1 MATASS
7 LDSVAEIEDLLTC
20 SICSETLSEPRS
32 LHCFHNFCKVCLG
45 KYVERLRG
53 PDKNIETFPCPTCR
67 SEFTLK
73 STQNVADLASN
84 YFIKNML
91 EIMAIQRQAKAARCS
106 SCQET
111 AVSRC
116 MTCEMFMCE
125 KCSNYHSIWPV
136 MKDHDVLSVEEL
148 SNPQSQVKMRSK
160 LYCVKHKDKILEF
173 YCETC
178 KELSC
183 LHCMVLNHIK
193 QNHSCVSVEE
203 IAQKQREIL
212 QGSCT
217 TLDEKL
223 SAGKEALSAVGEVMK
238 SLEANAKD
246 AKAQINAQKDKIL
259 TSITEK
265 LEVQAKK
272 LAQDVD
278 NVYSELH
285 GELTKQHGEIKDY
298 LDKVQASVS
307 LPRNLLKRGSV
318 EEIVSLQKVIDENIE
333 KLQNEQP
340 ENLAP
345 VNDGGVQYIPRNI
358 ENINYGDIVDKL
370 GNINLGQYIC
380 STLNI
385 SKSPPPWAV
394 QRLHNPTL
402 ESSTPLLSK
411 ICNIC
416 NGL

>member
-1 MATASS
+1 
-7 LDSVAEIEDLLTC
+7 
-20 SICSETLSEPRS
+20 
-32 LHCFHNFCKVCLG
+32 
-45 KYVERLRG
+45 
-53 PDKNIETFPCPTCR
+53 
-67 SEFTLK
+67 
-73 STQNVADLASN
+73 
-84 YFIKNML
+84 ML

-125 KCSNYHSIWPV
+125 KCSNSHAMWPV
-136 MKDHDVLSVEEL
+136 MKDHDVLSLEEL

-193 QNHSCVSVEE
+193 QNHSCVSVGK

-223 SAGKEALSAVGEVMK
+223 SAGKEALTAVGEVIK

-246 AKAQINAQKDKIL
+246 AKDQINAQKDKIL

-272 LAQDVD
+272 LAQDID
-278 NVYSELH
+278 NVYGELH
-285 GELTKQHGEIKDY
+285 GELSKQHGEIKDY

-307 LPRNLLKRGSV
+307 LPRNLLKRGSI
-318 EEIVSLQKVIDENIE
+318 EEILSSQKVIDENIE
-333 KLQNEQP
+333 KLGKEQP
-340 ENLAP
+340 ENLPPA
-345 VNDGGVQYIPRNI
+345 NDGSIQYVP
-358 ENINYGDIVDKL
+358 ENI
-370 GNINLGQYIC
+370 GNIGYDEIVNALGYVGM
-380 STLNI
+380 
-385 SKSPPPWAV
+385 W
-394 QRLHNPTL
+394 
-402 ESSTPLLSK
+402 
-411 ICNIC
+411 
-416 NGL
+416 

>member
-1 MATASS
+1 M
-7 LDSVAEIEDLLTC
+7 L
-20 SICSETLSEPRS
+20 ICSETLNEPRC

-73 STQNVADLASN
+73 SNQNVADLASS

-125 KCSNYHSIWPV
+125 ECFNSHAMWPV
-136 MKDHDVLSVEEL
+136 MKDHDVLSLEEL

-160 LYCVKHKDKILEF
+160 LYCVKHKDKILKF

-193 QNHSCVSVEE
+193 QNHSCVSEGE

-223 SAGKEALSAVGEVMK
+223 SAGKEALTAVGEVIK

-246 AKAQINAQKDKIL
+246 AKDQINAQKDKIL

-272 LAQDVD
+272 LSQDIN
-278 NVYSELH
+278 NVYGELH
-285 GELTKQHGEIKDY
+285 GELNKQHGEIKDY

-307 LPRNLLKRGSV
+307 LPRNLLKRGSI
-318 EEIVSLQKVIDENIE
+318 EEILSSQKVIDENIE
-333 KLQNEQP
+333 KLGKEQP
-340 ENLAP
+340 ENLPP
-345 VNDGGVQYIPRNI
+345 VNDGSIQYVP
-358 ENINYGDIVDKL
+358 ENI
-370 GNINLGQYIC
+370 GNIGYDEIVNALGYVGM
-380 STLNI
+380 
-385 SKSPPPWAV
+385 W
-394 QRLHNPTL
+394 
-402 ESSTPLLSK
+402 
-411 ICNIC
+411 
-416 NGL
+416 

>member
-1 MATASS
+1 
-7 LDSVAEIEDLLTC
+7 
-20 SICSETLSEPRS
+20 
-32 LHCFHNFCKVCLG
+32 
-45 KYVERLRG
+45 
-53 PDKNIETFPCPTCR
+53 
-67 SEFTLK
+67 
-73 STQNVADLASN
+73 
-84 YFIKNML
+84 ML

-125 KCSNYHSIWPV
+125 KCSNSHAMWPV

-183 LHCMVLNHIK
+183 IHCMVLNHIK
-193 QNHSCVSVEE
+193 QNHSCVAVEE
-203 IAQKQREIL
+203 IAQKQRELL

-223 SAGKEALSAVGEVMK
+223 SAGKEALNAVGEVMK

-265 LEVQAKK
+265 LEDQAKK

-278 NVYSELH
+278 NVYGELH

-298 LDKVQASVS
+298 LGKVQASVS

-318 EEIVSLQKVIDENIE
+318 EEIILSQKVIDENIE
-333 KLQNEQP
+333 KLENEQP
-340 ENLAP
+340 ENLTP
-345 VNDGGVQYIPRNI
+345 VNDGGVQYVSHNI
-358 ENINYGDIVDKL
+358 ENINYGDIMDKL
-370 GNINLGQYIC
+370 GNINLGQYI
-380 STLNI
+380 S
-385 SKSPPPWAV
+385 
-394 QRLHNPTL
+394 
-402 ESSTPLLSK
+402 
-411 ICNIC
+411 
-416 NGL
+416 

>member
-1 MATASS
+1 
-7 LDSVAEIEDLLTC
+7 
-20 SICSETLSEPRS
+20 
-32 LHCFHNFCKVCLG
+32 
-45 KYVERLRG
+45 
-53 PDKNIETFPCPTCR
+53 
-67 SEFTLK
+67 
-73 STQNVADLASN
+73 
-84 YFIKNML
+84 ML
-91 EIMAIQRQAKAARCS
+91 EIMAIQRQAKGARCS
-106 SCQET
+106 SCQEI

-125 KCSNYHSIWPV
+125 KCSNYHAMWPV

-160 LYCVKHKDKILEF
+160 LYCVKHKDKMLEF

-223 SAGKEALSAVGEVMK
+223 SAGKEALNAVCEVMK

-278 NVYSELH
+278 NVYGELH
-285 GELTKQHGEIKDY
+285 GELSKQHGEIKDY

-307 LPRNLLKRGSV
+307 LPRNLLKRGSI
-318 EEIVSLQKVIDENIE
+318 EEIVSSQKVIDENIE
-333 KLQNEQP
+333 KLENEQP

-345 VNDGGVQYIPRNI
+345 VNDGGFHYVPQNI
-358 ENINYGDIVDKL
+358 ENINYDDIVSKL
-370 GNINLGQYIC
+370 GNITPGQYI
-380 STLNI
+380 S
-385 SKSPPPWAV
+385 
-394 QRLHNPTL
+394 
-402 ESSTPLLSK
+402 
-411 ICNIC
+411 
-416 NGL
+416 